1 MGWSAIEIG
10 FQSSEPAAAARIA
23 ARAKAAARRRVMARY
38 ASIHVMHRGAAYFFW
53 FSYLTPLAVE
63 RI

>member
-1 MGWSAIEIG
+1 M
-10 FQSSEPAAAARIA
+10 AA
-23 ARAKAAARRRVMARY
+23 Y
-38 ASIHVMHRGAAYFFW
+38 ASIRSMQLSRAYFFW

>member
-1 MGWSAIEIG
+1 MVA
-10 FQSSEPAAAARIA
+10 
-23 ARAKAAARRRVMARY
+23 Y
-38 ASIHVMHRGAAYFFW
+38 ASIGCMNCPRPYFFW